1 MRGSS
6 ISDRSAAGNSCVRHA
21 RLFPNCKGFHGSRSA
36 SYIRADR
43 RNIER
48 GCLGWRLRSLS
59 VLTERAAL
67 KTTSI
72 SLLQRLQASRPDE
85 TDWHRLQDIYLPLI
99 RQWLGRVPG
108 LGEEASDLAQEVLIV
123 VVREIPR
130 FERQREGSFRAWLR
144 QVTVNRLRTH
154 RKQRARRPAVGLDP
168 ADGFIERLADP
179 NGDLAREWDL
189 EHDRHVFQQLL
200 TIVRPD
206 FGSAAWKIFQ
216 QFALEGLPAAEVAAK
231 TGVSV
236 NAVIQAK
243 ARILKR
249 LREEAGELLN

>member
-1 MRGSS
+1 
-6 ISDRSAAGNSCVRHA
+6 
-21 RLFPNCKGFHGSRSA
+21 
-36 SYIRADR
+36 
-43 RNIER
+43 
-48 GCLGWRLRSLS
+48 
-59 VLTERAAL
+59 LTERASL

-72 SLLQRLQASRPDE
+72 SLLERLQAARPDE

-99 RQWLGRVPG
+99 RQWLCRVPC
-108 LGEEASDLAQEVLIV
+108 LGDEASDLAQEVLIV

-130 FERQREGSFRAWLR
+130 FERQRAGSFRAWLR

-154 RKQRARRPAVGLDP
+154 RKQRLRRPGVGLDP
-168 ADGFIERLADP
+168 ADGFIDRLADP

-189 EHDRHVFQQLL
+189 EHDRHVFQKLL

-206 FGSAAWKIFQ
+206 FGPSTWKVFQ
-216 QFALEGLPAAEVAAK
+216 QFALDGLPAAEVAADL
-231 TGVSV
+231 GLSV

-249 LREEAGELLN
+249 LRQEAGELLD